1 MIMIPAWVKG
11 RKMRLIT
18 YAVSAACGCG
28 TMAYPYV
35 QSYYQPSTYS
45 SCYYNYDPCG
55 YSASTWG
62 GDSVYGAM
70 DPGPQYYV
78 VRDTPYSYYAPRHV
92 HVNLQLDAA
101 NHAHKR
107 VVLAHHGAN
116 IKLASQHHHKTMF
129 AKAKQA
135 VHKTVAKAH
144 NYIRQAVLIG
154 PY

>member
-1 MIMIPAWVKG
+1 
-11 RKMRLIT
+11 MRLIT

-78 VRDTPYSYYAPRHV
+78 VRDTPYSYYTPRRV
-92 HVNLQLDAA
+92 HVNLQVDAA

-116 IKLASQHHHKTMF
+116 IKLASLSHSLGGADRN
-129 AKAKQA
+129 AKAKSA